1 MTKRKIKLSIVLI
14 LFITSVLLVPI
25 TFGKYFSTYTRTVT
39 LNISKPTYT
48 VIFHSNTEPDQ
59 TSTQSFT
66 YGTAQNLNANAFING
81 NKIFMSWNTAPDGTG
96 TEYQDGAQV
105 NNLTSV
111 NGATIDL
118 YAQWLSG
125 VAEVNGVEYSSINDA
140 VAVVPLNDQ
149 QTEIKILA
157 DIQLL
162 ATDKVIISNHQNI
175 LLNLNG
181 HTVSNAL
188 GEYLPLIE
196 TEGTLR
202 VTNGTLTST
211 AEQGVINVNTATAK
225 LYVDNMTITTSG
237 KQTIYN
243 DGGYTEINDG
253 AILTSTSTIRAAVQ
267 NQAGST
273 MKILGGAIK
282 STRQV
287 GVLNNGGTLI
297 IGDNDGTV
305 SRSTPSIQGVTGV
318 SSTSNYKMF
327 DGIIKG
333 STAAVNDETKITEV
347 ETGYET
353 ITSNET
359 IGNTNYHT
367 LYLTTQTITI
377 NFYANGGTAS
387 EASRKIEPGTAIGS
401 LPTATYTDKIFE
413 GWFDDPTGGN
423 LVHSTTV
430 FNANTD
436 LYAHWVDGA
445 AAVNGVFYPT
455 IQEAF
460 AAITTNNETTL
471 TLYSD
476 TSGNFTINSGRNIIV
491 DLNGH
496 ILSKSTNAP
505 VFENR
510 GNLKIMNGTVTSNA
524 TQGAINNNAGATLE
538 INNATV
544 IATHTRQALYNNGG
558 TALITNNSLLS
569 ATSTER
575 AALQNLNNGTVTIL
589 SATIKSTGQCGIDNV
604 ATITIGSKDGNIDQ
618 ADPVIMGV
626 VSGIKS
632 TGTINFYDGIIK
644 GITSAVNG
652 TISDHETG
660 STYIDSTEVIDGNT
674 YNTKTQS

>member
-1 MTKRKIKLSIVLI
+1 MTKSNLKLSVILI
-14 LFITSVLLVPI
+14 LFITSVFLVPL

-39 LNISKPTYT
+39 LNINKPTYT

-59 TSTQSFT
+59 TSTQSFI
-66 YGTAQNLNANAFING
+66 YGTAQNLNANSFVNG
-81 NKIFMSWNTAPDGTG
+81 NKIFMSWNTASDGIG
-96 TEYQDGAQV
+96 TEYQDEEQV

-111 NGATIDL
+111 NGAIIDL
-118 YAQWLSG
+118 YAQWSSG
-125 VAEVNGVEYSSINDA
+125 VAEVNGIEYPSINDA

-157 DIQLL
+157 DIQLFV
-162 ATDKVIISNHQNI
+162 ADKVIISNHQNI

-181 HTVSNAL
+181 HTVSNAQ

-243 DGGYTEINDG
+243 DGGYTEINNG
-253 AILTSTSTIRAAVQ
+253 AILTSTSSIRAAVQ

-273 MKILGGAIK
+273 MKILGGTIK

-287 GVLNNGGTLI
+287 GVQNNGGTLI
-297 IGDNDGTV
+297 IGDNDGNV
-305 SRSTPSIQGVTGV
+305 SRTTPSIQGVTGV
-318 SSTSNYKMF
+318 NSTSNYKMF

-347 ETGYET
+347 ENGYEI

-377 NFYANGGTAS
+377 NFDPNGGTTS
-387 EASRKIEPGTAIGS
+387 EVSRRIELGTAIGP
-401 LPTATYTDKIFE
+401 LPTATYTGKILE
-413 GWFDDPTGGN
+413 GWFDDPIGGN

-430 FNANTD
+430 FNANTY

-455 IQEAF
+455 IQDAF

-471 TLYSD
+471 TLYTD
-476 TSGNFTINSGRNIIV
+476 TSGNFTINSGRNIII

-510 GNLKIMNGTVTSNA
+510 GKLKIMNGTITSNA
-524 TQGAINNNAGATLE
+524 TQGAVNNNAGATLE
-538 INNATV
+538 INNASI

-589 SATIKSTGQCGIDNV
+589 SGTIKSTGQSGIDNV
-604 ATITIGSKDGNIDQ
+604 ATLTIGSKDGNISQ
-618 ADPVIMGV
+618 SDPLIIGV
-626 VSGIKS
+626 VNGIKT
-632 TGTINFYDGIIK
+632 TGTFNFYDGIIK
-644 GITSAVNG
+644 GVSSAVNG
-652 TISDHETG
+652 SISDHETG
-660 STYIDSTEVIDGNT
+660 STYIDSTETIDGNT
-674 YNTKTQS
+674 YITKTQS